1 MTDHDVQPADESP
14 SGNGSDWTQDGP
26 GVRDLLT
33 LGGMLVGCIVAGV
46 AIGLVVDHHADSS
59 PMGVLV
65 GTALG
70 IVAAGIGFWLRVRAY
85 MRSDGR
91 R

>member
-1 MTDHDVQPADESP
+1 MTDHVFQPADEP
-14 SGNGSDWTQDGP
+14 STGDGSEGPQDAP
-26 GVRDLLT
+26 QDAYGVRELLT

-46 AIGLVVDHHADSS
+46 VVGLAVDHNAGSS
-59 PMGVLV
+59 PVGVLV

-85 MRSDGR
+85 LGR
-91 R
+91 